1 MEIQVCSYDRSS
13 MDEIFS
19 NHLLFLEKY
28 HDLSACENKIQK
40 LCELEQ
46 SFSKETQILSDL
58 PSVEIEELERIYKE
72 LLKEAMNVNLK
83 DSDRF
88 RRFEKDIEDIK
99 FYKDG
104 QSTTQVQNTSTSR
117 TRKSLTAED
126 DEMEIETTE
135 NDTNFVD
142 PITKTKITN
151 PVRHKVCN
159 HIYDLVSITAA
170 IKNSRKMR

>member
-1 MEIQVCSYDRSS
+1 

-28 HDLSACENKIQK
+28 QDLSAYENKIQK

-46 SFSKETQILSDL
+46 GFSKEPQIIAGL
-58 PSVEIEELERIYKE
+58 PTVEIDDLEGIYKE
-72 LLKEAMNVNLK
+72 LLKEAMNADVK
-83 DSDRF
+83 DSDRY

-99 FYKDG
+99 YFVDG
-104 QSTTQVQNTSTSR
+104 QNTTQAPNPSTSR
-117 TRKSLTAED
+117 RKRNLIAED
-126 DEMEIETTE
+126 DDMEIETTE

-142 PITKTKITN
+142 PITKKLITN

-159 HIYDLVSITAA
+159 HIYDLISITAA